1 MTPQSTPQSTP
12 QLAPFSAAIFDM
24 DGLLIDSER
33 AIMQAWIGA
42 AREIGITLA
51 ASDYVQVI
59 GKARP
64 ESDTFLVSL
73 LGGEHAFGQ
82 VQALAGAQLHAPASG
97 PRFPLKPGAREL
109 LSVLSGA
116 GIPCAVASSSCV
128 EEIQDRLGRVGVL
141 DFFSSVSGGDE
152 VRRGKPDPALYQ
164 LAAERLGVAPQA
176 CLAFED
182 SENGATAASRSGAQ
196 VVVVPDIKP
205 PSPVVTGFSFR
216 VLGTLHEAIP
226 FVPQWFGRT
235 GPAGLEP

>member
-1 MTPQSTPQSTP
+1 MFT
-12 QLAPFSAAIFDM
+12 AAIFDM

-42 AREIGITLA
+42 ARALGIALA

-59 GKARP
+59 GKAAP
-64 ESDTFLVSL
+64 ESNALLVSL
-73 LGGEHAFGQ
+73 LGDERAFRQ
-82 VQALAGAQLHAPASG
+82 VQAMAGAQLHAPVTG
-97 PRFPLKPGAREL
+97 PRFPLKPGAKEL
-109 LSVLSGA
+109 LMALRHA
-116 GIPCAVASSSCV
+116 GIPCAVASSSRV
-128 EEIQDRLGRVGVL
+128 EEIKDRLGRVGVL
-141 DFFSSVSGGDE
+141 DFFTCVSGGDE

-164 LAAERLGVAPQA
+164 LAAERLGVEPQA

-182 SENGATAASRSGAQ
+182 SENGATAANRSGAQ

-205 PSPVVTGFSFR
+205 PSPAVTGFSFR

-226 FVPQWFGRT
+226 YIPRWFGRT

>member
-1 MTPQSTPQSTP
+1 MTPQLSP
-12 QLAPFSAAIFDM
+12 QLSRQMSPFTAAIFDM

-59 GKARP
+59 GKAKP
-64 ESDTFLVSL
+64 ESDAFLVSL
-73 LGGEHAFGQ
+73 LGDEHAFRQ
-82 VQALAGAQLHAPASG
+82 VQVMAGAQLHAPAAG
-97 PRFPLKPGAREL
+97 PRFPLKPGAKEL
-109 LSVLSGA
+109 LSALRAA
-116 GIPCAVASSSCV
+116 GIPCAVASSSRV
-128 EEIQDRLGRVGVL
+128 EEIKDRLGRVGVL

-164 LAAERLGVAPQA
+164 LA
-176 CLAFED
+176 FED

-205 PSPVVTGFSFR
+205 PSAVVTGFSFR
-216 VLGTLHEAIP
+216 ILGTLHEAIP
-226 FVPQWFGRT
+226 FVPQWFDRT

>member
-1 MTPQSTPQSTP
+1 MTPQLSP
-12 QLAPFSAAIFDM
+12 QLSRQMSPFTAAIFDM

-59 GKARP
+59 GKAKP
-64 ESDTFLVSL
+64 ESDAFLVSL
-73 LGGEHAFGQ
+73 LGDEHAFRQ
-82 VQALAGAQLHAPASG
+82 VQVMAGAQLHAPAAG
-97 PRFPLKPGAREL
+97 PRFPLKPGAKEL
-109 LSVLSGA
+109 LSALRAA
-116 GIPCAVASSSCV
+116 GIPCAVASSSRV
-128 EEIQDRLGRVGVL
+128 EEIKDRLGRVGVL

-205 PSPVVTGFSFR
+205 PSAVVTGFSFR
-216 VLGTLHEAIP
+216 ILGTLHEAIP
-226 FVPQWFGRT
+226 FVPQWFDRT

>member
-1 MTPQSTPQSTP
+1 MTPQLSPQMS
-12 QLAPFSAAIFDM
+12 PFSAAIFDM

-59 GKARP
+59 GKAKP
-64 ESDTFLVSL
+64 ESDAFLVSL
-73 LGGEHAFGQ
+73 LGDEHAFRR
-82 VQALAGAQLHAPASG
+82 VQAMAGTQLHAPAAG

-109 LSVLSGA
+109 LSALRAA
-116 GIPCAVASSSCV
+116 GIPCAVASSSRV
-128 EEIQDRLGRVGVL
+128 EEIKDRLGRVGVL

-152 VRRGKPDPALYQ
+152 VQRGKPDPALYQ

-205 PSPVVTGFSFR
+205 PSAVVTGFSFR
-216 VLGTLHEAIP
+216 VLGTLHEAIAH
-226 FVPQWFGRT
+226 VPHWFGVHAAK
-235 GPAGLEP
+235 GLAG